1 MKTITLDI
9 KRKMLSMVLLV
20 AVPLLAVSCSMM
32 HEDYEPMPDMLGDS
46 YVSVTV
52 SAGSREAT
60 TRGPQGGE
68 DGDGR
73 EDATENE
80 YKISNLTLLLYKGG
94 NNGINSDDNPTI
106 EHAIYFSSFNVTE
119 NGTGGYD
126 NKTYSTFTKK
136 LDDGIERAV
145 YHVIAIA
152 NAGDKTSLKGLA
164 LSSVRN
170 HIITEQWK
178 AAASINDYTD
188 FVMTSEEDA
197 TIDMTTGEGSFD
209 YPFKATIDV
218 ERLAARIDF
227 DISGGYYHSDV
238 NGDYYEYDVEGS
250 DNDCYRLKSITVKK
264 MLTSGSY
271 LIKRVANAVNGTGLS
286 YLGEETSDANNVA
299 TNYVLD
305 PWTCSKIST
314 DKPDKLIY
322 SDSDIIS
329 VKGEVREID
338 TEKFFT
344 LAYTQENTLP
354 NADNKATYAT
364 ALEFTGEYISNG
376 TSKGVSTVTYYIRHS
391 DPDNKTDET
400 SPMKYG
406 IVRNNIYRVKVSK
419 VNKQDPATPE
429 GSALLDLNIKVKK
442 WHVETHPEIV
452 M

>member
-1 MKTITLDI
+1 
-9 KRKMLSMVLLV
+9 MLRMVLLLT
-20 AVPLLAVSCSMM
+20 VPLLAVSCSMM

-73 EDATENE
+73 EDARENE

-94 NNGINSDDNPTI
+94 NNGINSTNNPTI
-106 EHAIYFSSFNVTE
+106 EHAIYFSSFNVTD
-119 NGTGGYD
+119 NVTDRYD

-136 LDDGIERAV
+136 LDEGIERAV

-152 NAGDKTSLKGLA
+152 NAGDKTSLKGQA

-178 AAASINDYTD
+178 TAASINDYTD

-197 TIDMTTGEGSFD
+197 TINMTTGEGSFD
-209 YPFKATIDV
+209 NPFEATIDV

-227 DISGGYYHSDV
+227 DIAGGTYHSENGGYY
-238 NGDYYEYDVEGS
+238 EYAVEGS
-250 DNDCYRLKSITVKK
+250 TTDKYRLKSIKVKN

-271 LIKRVANAVNGTGLS
+271 LIKRVANDVNGTGLS
-286 YLGEETSDANNVA
+286 YLGEEMAESNVS

-305 PWTCSKIST
+305 PWTNLKTST
-314 DKPDKLIY
+314 IPTDLSYQESNLIN
-322 SDSDIIS
+322 
-329 VKGEVREID
+329 VTNQTKTVGEE
-338 TEKFFT
+338 TFFT

-354 NADNKATYAT
+354 SVENDEIKATYAT

-391 DPDNKTDET
+391 DPDPDNEAPET

-406 IVRNNIYRVKVSK
+406 IVRNNIYRVMVSK
-419 VNKQDPATPE
+419 VKKQDPATPE

-442 WHVETHPEIV
+442 WHVKTHSEIV

>member
-1 MKTITLDI
+1 
-9 KRKMLSMVLLV
+9 MLRMVLLV

-80 YKISNLTLLLYKGG
+80 YKISNLTLLFYRDAA
-94 NNGINSDDNPTI
+94 GINSTANPTI

-136 LDDGIERAV
+136 LDDGIERAE

-152 NAGDKTSLKGLA
+152 NAGDLTTSLKGQT
-164 LSSVRN
+164 LSYVRDY
-170 HIITEQWK
+170 IIKEQWK
-178 AAASINDYTD
+178 TAASINDYTD
-188 FVMTSEEDA
+188 FVMTSEKDA
-197 TIDMTTGEGSFD
+197 TIDMTTGEGSFEN
-209 YPFKATIDV
+209 PFTAIIDI

-227 DISGGYYHSDV
+227 DITGVPYHSED
-238 NGDYYEYDVEGS
+238 GGYYEYDVDGT
-250 DNDCYRLKSITVKK
+250 DKYRLKSIKVKN

-271 LIKRVANAVNGTGLS
+271 LIKRVATAVDGTGLS
-286 YLGEETSDANNVA
+286 YLGAETAESNVS

-305 PWTCSKIST
+305 PWTCSKTST
-314 DKPDKLIY
+314 DKPDGLSY

-338 TEKFFT
+338 GEKFFT
-344 LAYTQENTLP
+344 LAYAQENTLP
-354 NADNKATYAT
+354 NAENKATYAT

-376 TSKGVSTVTYYIRHS
+376 TSKGESKVTYYIRHC
-391 DPDNKTDET
+391 DPNDNAAET

-419 VNKQDPATPE
+419 VNKRDPATPE

-442 WHVETHPEIV
+442 WHVKTHSEIV

>member
-1 MKTITLDI
+1 
-9 KRKMLSMVLLV
+9 MLRMVLLV
-20 AVPLLAVSCSMM
+20 AVLLLAVSCSMM

-80 YKISNLTLLLYKGG
+80 YKISNLTLLLYRDEE
-94 NNGINSDDNPTI
+94 GIKSKSEDTKI
-106 EHAIYFSSFNVTE
+106 EHAIYFSSFNVTD
-119 NGTGGYD
+119 NVTDRYD

-152 NAGDKTSLKGLA
+152 NAGDKTSLKGQY
-164 LSSVRN
+164 LSDVRDL
-170 HIITEQWK
+170 IITEQWK

-188 FVMTSEEDA
+188 FVMTSEEDVI
-197 TIDMTTGEGSFD
+197 IDMTTGVGSFD
-209 YPFKATIDV
+209 NPFEATIDV

-227 DISGGYYHSDV
+227 DISGGDYHSED
-238 NGDYYEYDVEGS
+238 GGYYEYDVDGT
-250 DNDCYRLKSITVKK
+250 DKYRLKSIKVKN

-271 LIKRVANAVNGTGLS
+271 LIKRVATAVDGTGLS
-286 YLGEETSDANNVA
+286 YLGAETAESNVA
-299 TNYVLD
+299 TNYVFD
-305 PWTCSKIST
+305 PWTNLKTST
-314 DKPDKLIY
+314 IPTDLSYQESNLIN
-322 SDSDIIS
+322 
-329 VKGEVREID
+329 VTNQTKTVGEE
-338 TEKFFT
+338 TFFT
-344 LAYTQENTLP
+344 LAYAQENTLP

-364 ALEFTGEYISNG
+364 ALEFTGEYMSNG
-376 TSKGVSTVTYYIRHS
+376 TTSKGEATVTYYIRHS
-391 DPDNKTDET
+391 DPNDNAAET

-419 VNKQDPATPE
+419 VNKQDPAIPD
-429 GSALLDLNIKVKK
+429 GKALLDLNIKVKK
-442 WHVETHPEIV
+442 WHVKTHSEIV

>member
-1 MKTITLDI
+1 
-9 KRKMLSMVLLV
+9 MVLLV

-68 DGDGR
+68 DGNGR

-80 YKISNLTLLLYKGG
+80 YKISDLTLLLYKGG
-94 NNGINSDDNPTI
+94 NNGINSTNNPTI

-152 NAGDKTSLKGLA
+152 NAGDKTSLKGEA

-178 AAASINDYTD
+178 TAASINDYTD

-197 TIDMTTGEGSFD
+197 TIDMTTGVGSFD
-209 YPFKATIDV
+209 NPFKATIDV

-227 DISGGYYHSDV
+227 DIAGGTYNTTGGYY
-238 NGDYYEYDVEGS
+238 EYAVDGS
-250 DNDCYRLKSITVKK
+250 TTDKYRLKSIKVKN
-264 MLTSGSY
+264 MLTSGCY
-271 LIKRVANAVNGTGLS
+271 LIKRVATAVDGTGLS
-286 YLGEETSDANNVA
+286 YLGAETAESNVS

-305 PWTCSKIST
+305 PWTNLKTST
-314 DKPDKLIY
+314 IPTDLSYQESNLIN
-322 SDSDIIS
+322 
-329 VKGEVREID
+329 VTNQTKTVGEE
-338 TEKFFT
+338 TFFT
-344 LAYTQENTLP
+344 LAYAQENTLP

-376 TSKGVSTVTYYIRHS
+376 TSKGESKVTYYIRHC
-391 DPDNKTDET
+391 DPNDNAAET

-419 VNKQDPATPE
+419 VNKQDPAIPD
-429 GSALLDLNIKVKK
+429 GKALLDLNIKVKK
-442 WHVETHPEIV
+442 WHVKTHSEIV

>member
-1 MKTITLDI
+1 
-9 KRKMLSMVLLV
+9 MVLLV

-94 NNGINSDDNPTI
+94 NNGINSDNNPTI
-106 EHAIYFSSFNVTE
+106 EHAIYFSSFTE
-119 NGTGGYD
+119 TGNGTDRYD

-136 LDDGIERAV
+136 LDDGIERAK

-152 NAGDKTSLKGLA
+152 NAGDLTWLKGHE

-197 TIDMTTGEGSFD
+197 IIDMTTGEGSFD
-209 YPFKATIDV
+209 NPFEATIDV

-227 DISGGYYHSDV
+227 DITGGTYHSENGGYY
-238 NGDYYEYDVEGS
+238 EYAVEGS
-250 DNDCYRLKSITVKK
+250 TTDKYRLKSIKVKN

-271 LIKRVANAVNGTGLS
+271 LIKRVATAVDGTGLS
-286 YLGEETSDANNVA
+286 YLGKETADANNVA

-305 PWTCSKIST
+305 PWTNNKKTST
-314 DKPDKLIY
+314 LPAGLSYQQESNLINVTNQT
-322 SDSDIIS
+322 IT
-329 VKGEVREID
+329 VGEE
-338 TEKFFT
+338 TFFT

-354 NADNKATYAT
+354 NADYKATYAT

-376 TSKGVSTVTYYIRHS
+376 TPKGESKVTYYIRHC
-391 DPDNKTDET
+391 DLDNDAAET

-419 VNKQDPATPE
+419 VNKQDPAIPD
-429 GSALLDLNIKVKK
+429 GKALLDLNIKVKK
-442 WHVETHPEIV
+442 WHVKTHSEIV

>member
-1 MKTITLDI
+1 
-9 KRKMLSMVLLV
+9 MLRMVLLV

-80 YKISNLTLLLYKGG
+80 YKISNLTLLLYRDAA
-94 NNGINSDDNPTI
+94 GINSTANPTI

-136 LDDGIERAV
+136 LDDGIERAK

-152 NAGDKTSLKGLA
+152 NAGDKTSLKGEA
-164 LSSVRN
+164 LSVVRDY
-170 HIITEQWK
+170 IIKDQWK
-178 AAASINDYTD
+178 TAASINDYTD

-197 TIDMTTGEGSFD
+197 IIDMTTGEGSFD
-209 YPFKATIDV
+209 NPFEATIDV

-227 DISGGYYHSDV
+227 DIKGGDYYSENGGYY
-238 NGDYYEYDVEGS
+238 EYAVEGS
-250 DNDCYRLKSITVKK
+250 TTDKYRLKSIKVKN

-271 LIKRVANAVNGTGLS
+271 LIKRVATAVDGTGLS
-286 YLGEETSDANNVA
+286 YLGKETADANNVS

-305 PWTCSKIST
+305 PWTNLKTST
-314 DKPDKLIY
+314 LPAGLSYQQESNLINVTNQT
-322 SDSDIIS
+322 IT
-329 VKGEVREID
+329 VGEE
-338 TEKFFT
+338 TFFT

-354 NADNKATYAT
+354 NADYKATYAT

-376 TSKGVSTVTYYIRHS
+376 TPKGESKVTYYIRHS
-391 DPDNKTDET
+391 DPNDNAAET

-419 VNKQDPATPE
+419 VNKQDPAIPD
-429 GSALLDLNIKVKK
+429 GKALLDLNIKVKK
-442 WHVETHPEIV
+442 WHVKTHSEIV

>member
-1 MKTITLDI
+1 
-9 KRKMLSMVLLV
+9 MVLLV

-68 DGDGR
+68 DGNGR

-94 NNGINSDDNPTI
+94 NNGINSDNNPTI
-106 EHAIYFSSFNVTE
+106 EHAIYFSSFNETG
-119 NGTGGYD
+119 NGTDRYD

-136 LDDGIERAV
+136 LDDGIERAE

-152 NAGDKTSLKGLA
+152 NAGDLTTSLKGQT
-164 LSSVRN
+164 LSYVRDL
-170 HIITEQWK
+170 IITEQWK

-188 FVMTSEEDA
+188 FVMTSEKDA
-197 TIDMTTGEGSFD
+197 TIDMTTTGEGSFD
-209 YPFKATIDV
+209 NPFKATIDV

-227 DISGGYYHSDV
+227 DITEVPYHSED
-238 NGDYYEYDVEGS
+238 GGYYEYDVDGT
-250 DNDCYRLKSITVKK
+250 DKYRLKSIKVKN

-271 LIKRVANAVNGTGLS
+271 LIKRVANDATATGGASAV
-286 YLGEETSDANNVA
+286 YLDDEAVDNNTKLA

-305 PWTCSKIST
+305 PWTCSKTSPT
-314 DKPDKLIY
+314 NKPDGLSY
-322 SDSDIIS
+322 SDSGIIS
-329 VKGEVREID
+329 VKGEDEVRENG

-344 LAYTQENTLP
+344 LAYAQENTLP

-376 TSKGVSTVTYYIRHS
+376 TSKGESKVTYYIRHS
-391 DPDNKTDET
+391 DPNDNAAET

-419 VNKQDPATPE
+419 VKKQDPATPE

-442 WHVETHPEIV
+442 WHVKTHSEIV

>member
-1 MKTITLDI
+1 
-9 KRKMLSMVLLV
+9 MLRMVLLV
-20 AVPLLAVSCSMM
+20 AVPLLVVSCSMM

-68 DGDGR
+68 DGNGR
-73 EDATENE
+73 EDARENE
-80 YKISNLTLLLYKGG
+80 YKISNLTLLLYKDG
-94 NNGINSDDNPTI
+94 NNGINSDNNPTI
-106 EHAIYFSSFNVTE
+106 EHAIYFSSFNETV

-152 NAGDKTSLKGLA
+152 NAGDKTSLKGQY
-164 LSSVRN
+164 LSDVRD

-197 TIDMTTGEGSFD
+197 TIDMTTGEGSFEN
-209 YPFKATIDV
+209 PFTAIIDI

-227 DISGGYYHSDV
+227 DISGGDYHSDV

-271 LIKRVANAVNGTGLS
+271 LIKRVANDVNGTGLS
-286 YLGEETSDANNVA
+286 YLGEEMAESNVS

-305 PWTCSKIST
+305 PWTNLKTST
-314 DKPDKLIY
+314 IPTDLSYQESNLIN
-322 SDSDIIS
+322 
-329 VKGEVREID
+329 VTNQTKTVGEE
-338 TEKFFT
+338 TFFT

-354 NADNKATYAT
+354 SVENDEIKATYAT

-391 DPDNKTDET
+391 DPDPDNEAPET

-406 IVRNNIYRVKVSK
+406 IVRNNIYRVMVSK
-419 VNKQDPATPE
+419 VKKQDPATPD
-429 GSALLDLNIKVKK
+429 GKALLDLNIKVKK
-442 WHVETHPEIV
+442 WHVIEHSKIV

>member
-9 KRKMLSMVLLV
+9 KRKMLRMVLLV

-73 EDATENE
+73 EDARENE
-80 YKISNLTLLLYKGG
+80 YKISNLTLLLYRDDA
-94 NNGINSDDNPTI
+94 GINSTANPTI
-106 EHAIYFSSFNVTE
+106 EHAIYFSSFNVVTE
-119 NGTGGYD
+119 NGNDGYD

-136 LDDGIERAV
+136 LDDGIERAE

-152 NAGDKTSLKGLA
+152 NAGDKTSLKGNT

-197 TIDMTTGEGSFD
+197 TIDMTTGGGSFEN
-209 YPFKATIDV
+209 PFTATIDV

-227 DISGGYYHSDV
+227 DIEGGTYYPDSGD
-238 NGDYYEYDVEGS
+238 GDYYEYPVEGS

-264 MLTSGSY
+264 MLTSGSH
-271 LIKRVANAVNGTGLS
+271 LIKRVANDVNGTGLS
-286 YLGEETSDANNVA
+286 YLGEETADAKNVA

-305 PWTCSKIST
+305 PWTNKKASTLPTGLSYQEPNLINVKKI
-314 DKPDKLIY
+314 D
-322 SDSDIIS
+322 
-329 VKGEVREID
+329 GEE
-338 TEKFFT
+338 TFFT

-354 NADNKATYAT
+354 SVENDEIKATYAT

-391 DPDNKTDET
+391 DPNDNAAET

-419 VNKQDPATPE
+419 VKKQDPAIPE
-429 GSALLDLNIKVKK
+429 GSAQLELKIKVKK
-442 WHVETHPEIV
+442 WHVIKHSDIV

>member
-1 MKTITLDI
+1 
-9 KRKMLSMVLLV
+9 MLRMVLLV
-20 AVPLLAVSCSMM
+20 AVPLLVVSCSMM

-80 YKISNLTLLLYKGG
+80 YKISNLTLLLYRDEE
-94 NNGINSDDNPTI
+94 GINSTVNPTI
-106 EHAIYFSSFNVTE
+106 EHAIYFSSFNVAD

-152 NAGDKTSLKGLA
+152 NAGDKTSLKGQA

-170 HIITEQWK
+170 HIIREQWK
-178 AAASINDYTD
+178 TAASINDYTD

-209 YPFKATIDV
+209 NPFEATIDV

-227 DISGGYYHSDV
+227 DIAGGTYHSENGGYY
-238 NGDYYEYDVEGS
+238 EYAVEGS
-250 DNDCYRLKSITVKK
+250 TTDKYRLKSIKVKN

-271 LIKRVANAVNGTGLS
+271 LIKRVATAVDGTGLS
-286 YLGEETSDANNVA
+286 YLGAETAESNVS

-305 PWTCSKIST
+305 PWTNLKTST
-314 DKPDKLIY
+314 IPTDLSYQESNLIN
-322 SDSDIIS
+322 
-329 VKGEVREID
+329 VTNQTKTVGEE
-338 TEKFFT
+338 TFFT
-344 LAYTQENTLP
+344 LAYAQENTLP

-364 ALEFTGEYISNG
+364 ALEFTGEYMSNG
-376 TSKGVSTVTYYIRHS
+376 TTSKGEATVTYYIRHS
-391 DPDNKTDET
+391 DPNDNAAET

-419 VNKQDPATPE
+419 VNKQDPAIPD
-429 GSALLDLNIKVKK
+429 GKALLDLNIKVKK
-442 WHVETHPEIV
+442 WHVKTHSEIV

>member
-1 MKTITLDI
+1 
-9 KRKMLSMVLLV
+9 MLRMVLLV
-20 AVPLLAVSCSMM
+20 AAPLLAVSCSMM

-68 DGDGR
+68 DGNGR

-80 YKISNLTLLLYKGG
+80 YKISNLTLLLYKDG
-94 NNGINSDDNPTI
+94 NNGINSDNNPTI
-106 EHAIYFSSFNVTE
+106 EHAIYFSSFNVTD
-119 NGTGGYD
+119 NVTDRYD

-152 NAGDKTSLKGLA
+152 NAGDKTSLKGQD

-209 YPFKATIDV
+209 NPFEATIDV

-227 DISGGYYHSDV
+227 DIEGGTYNTTGGYY
-238 NGDYYEYDVEGS
+238 EYAVEGS
-250 DNDCYRLKSITVKK
+250 DNDRYRLKSIKVKN

-271 LIKRVANAVNGTGLS
+271 LIKRVATAVDGTGLS
-286 YLGEETSDANNVA
+286 YLGAETVESNVA

-354 NADNKATYAT
+354 NADYKATYAT
-364 ALEFTGEYISNG
+364 ALEFTGEYISG
-376 TSKGVSTVTYYIRHS
+376 ESKVESKVTYYIRHS
-391 DPDNKTDET
+391 DPENNADET

-419 VNKQDPATPE
+419 VNKQDPATPDE
-429 GSALLDLNIKVKK
+429 SPQLELKIKVKK
-442 WHVETHPEIV
+442 WHVIEHSKIV